1 MPAFLDWDLGGL
13 TESIGSGVRSFGRG
27 LGTMFGQ
34 TYNPNLDTR
43 ELFATKELGINPS
56 DLTWDQKIQLS
67 KAYDNALAR
76 QQQANMDALA
86 PWALGLKGLGAVA
99 NWWGM
104 NRQSNL
110 MESMLK
116 NQLKVQRANFNNSA
130 QLLDERREALERSRA
145 SFEGR
150 DPVSI
155 TPLQRV

>member
-1 MPAFLDWDLGGL
+1 MSAILGWDLDGF
-13 TESIGSGVRSFGRG
+13 TNAIGSGVRSFGRG
-27 LGTMFGQ
+27 FGTMLGQ
-34 TYNPNLDTR
+34 TYNPNLATR
-43 ELFATKELGINPS
+43 ELFATKEMGINPA
-56 DLTWDQKIQLS
+56 DLTWDERLQLD

-116 NQLKVQRANFNNSA
+116 NQLKIQKANFNNAA
-130 QLLDERREALERSRA
+130 QLLDERRDVQARNRANWSGTAYVAPTPLER
-145 SFEGR
+145 
-150 DPVSI
+150 V
-155 TPLQRV
+155 